1 MKNLV
6 HDIYFH
12 AQCLELDVIVK
23 IYADMNLGV
32 IFTRDPK
39 MDYLVEFLSY
49 FTEYN
54 WQSYINEIG
63 KLEICFSNSKTIR
76 TTENE

>member
-12 AQCLELDVIVK
+12 AQCLEFDVIVK
-23 IYADMNLGV
+23 IYADMNFGV

-63 KLEICFSNSKTIR
+63 KLEICFSNSKNLISSK
-76 TTENE
+76 N

>member
-12 AQCLELDVIVK
+12 AQCLGLDVIVK
-23 IYADMNLGV
+23 IYENMDFGV
-32 IFTRDPK
+32 IFTSNPRL
-39 MDYLVEFLSY
+39 DYLAEFLSY
-49 FTEYN
+49 FTDYN
-54 WQSYINEIG
+54 WQSYMNEIG
-63 KLEICFSNSKTIR
+63 KLEICFCNSKTIR